1 MASLTMSY
9 YFCIVGTKDNPLFEL
24 EFGTSKQGGDGVAR
38 FSAEARSMNPFIVH
52 SSLDIVDELQW
63 LNNQMCV
70 YSCPLPI
77 HTRCSPA
84 HCRSPPFSNPSKAI
98 FNLAPQTYASCEPR
112 NRYLKRI
119 DHFAS
124 SHISAFLTPT
134 STKFLLLH
142 LPHPPNTPPTSLQT
156 PTSFS
161 PFGPYTSTPQSSS
174 RQSSSSSASS
184 SGSTSIANNPT
195 SPQTEEAIRQFFGDV
210 FEVWLK
216 AVMNPFCGIDTTLD
230 SPVFRAR
237 VLAAGK
243 KYL

>member
-1 MASLTMSY
+1 MRPILPYTPSYSLLR
-9 YFCIVGTKDNPLFEL
+9 FCC
-24 EFGTSKQGGDGVAR
+24 
-38 FSAEARSMNPFIVH
+38 H
-52 SSLDIVDELQW
+52 
-63 LNNQMCV
+63 
-70 YSCPLPI
+70 
-77 HTRCSPA
+77 
-84 HCRSPPFSNPSKAI
+84 SPPKNPKKSKVV
-98 FNLAPQTYASCEPR
+98 FNVALQTHASCKPR
-112 NRYLKRI
+112 SRYLKRI

-161 PFGPYTSTPQSSS
+161 PFGPYTSTPTSSV
-174 RQSSSSSASS
+174 RQYSSSSTSS
-184 SGSTSIANNPT
+184 SGSTSIANNAT
-195 SPQTEEAIRQFFGDV
+195 SPQTEEAIRQFFGEV

-216 AVMNPFCGIDTTLD
+216 AVMNPFCGVDTTLR

>member
-1 MASLTMSY
+1 MSY

-38 FSAEARSMNPFIVH
+38 FSPEARSMNPFIVH

-63 LNNQMCV
+63 HNNQMCV
-70 YSCPLPI
+70 QYPDPSVLPAPFRHQPVPTPLKQ
-77 HTRCSPA
+77 T
-84 HCRSPPFSNPSKAI
+84 NPSCLQSWSSK
-98 FNLAPQTYASCEPR
+98 LTPSCEPR
-112 NRYLKRI
+112 SRYLKRI

-161 PFGPYTSTPQSSS
+161 PFGPYTSTPPSSL
-174 RQSSSSSASS
+174 RQSSSSSTSF

-216 AVMNPFCGIDTTLD
+216 AVMNPFCGVDTALG

>member
-1 MASLTMSY
+1 
-9 YFCIVGTKDNPLFEL
+9 
-24 EFGTSKQGGDGVAR
+24 
-38 FSAEARSMNPFIVH
+38 MNPFIVH

-63 LNNQMCV
+63 LNNQMYVQYLLLTPFRCHHH
-70 YSCPLPI
+70 PLPPKK
-77 HTRCSPA
+77 TPKKPNCLRCHSP
-84 HCRSPPFSNPSKAI
+84 
-98 FNLAPQTYASCEPR
+98 NLRLVQTKS
-112 NRYLKRI
+112 RYLKRI

-161 PFGPYTSTPQSSS
+161 PFGPYTSTPSSS
-174 RQSSSSSASS
+174 LRQSSSLSASS

-195 SPQTEEAIRQFFGDV
+195 SPQTEEAIRQFFAEV

-216 AVMNPFCGIDTTLD
+216 AVMNPFCGVDTVLG